1 MSTRQ
6 LRILFLTLAVS
17 VLGSLGACQ
26 KQESPPTPQISSE
39 GPAERA
45 GKQIDEAATSAGNT
59 LERGADTIGDK
70 AVEAERKTGEALERT
85 GEKIQEDAAKRK

>member
-17 VLGSLGACQ
+17 VLGALGACQ
-26 KQESPPTPQISSE
+26 KQESPPTPQVSSE

-45 GKQIDEAATSAGNT
+45 GKQIDQAATSAGNAV
-59 LERGADTIGDK
+59 ERGADKVGDK
-70 AVEAERKTGEALERT
+70 AVEAERKTGASLEKA